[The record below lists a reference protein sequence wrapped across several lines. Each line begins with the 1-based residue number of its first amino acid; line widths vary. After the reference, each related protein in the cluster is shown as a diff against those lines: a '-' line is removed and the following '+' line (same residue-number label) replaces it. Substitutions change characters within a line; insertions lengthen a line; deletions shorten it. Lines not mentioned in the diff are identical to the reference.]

1 MPVTPRTAL
10 AALLTLAGTLAA
22 CAPPFSELQG
32 ARLAGRG
39 TVDVTP
45 MYSLTHF
52 SAEGGGGKAQ
62 DEFGLQAA
70 TGVSSRV
77 DLVARYQRISPA
89 TSGDVSG
96 MTMGVP
102 GINVFVAGP
111 KVSLVRDRLAVALP
125 LGFAWGTDFGSS
137 ETWQARPTILGT
149 VPLAP
154 SLDLDLSG
162 KALIWLSSDDDD
174 TDNLLAGTIGLGY
187 RPSAAWTVRP
197 ELGVLINPGETGR
210 FWNLSVGVTRAF
222 TLGNR

>member
-1 MPVTPRTAL
+1 MTVTPRAAL

-52 SAEGGGGKAQ
+52 AAEGGGGKAQ

-77 DLVARYQRISPA
+77 DLVARYQRISP
-89 TSGDVSG
+89 VG
-96 MTMGVP
+96 MSDETMRAPGV
-102 GINVFVAGP
+102 NMFAAGP
-111 KVSLVRDRLAVALP
+111 KVSLVRDRVAVALP

-149 VPLAP
+149 VPLTP
-154 SLDLDLSG
+154 SLDLDVSG

-197 ELGVLINPGETGR
+197 ELGVLVNPGESGR